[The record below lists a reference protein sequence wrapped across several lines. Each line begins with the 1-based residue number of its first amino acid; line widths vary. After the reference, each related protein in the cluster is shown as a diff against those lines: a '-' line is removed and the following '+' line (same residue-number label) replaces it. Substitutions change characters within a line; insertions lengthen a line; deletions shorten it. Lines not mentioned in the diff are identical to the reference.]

1 MQELSHLHCSIRS
14 LKSIIFVSILL
25 QVSIEGSCDTYVKTF
40 QIQSSDDNV
49 MWMTYKEKETENPK
63 VIKTLRMS
71 VTFFI
76 I

>member
-14 LKSIIFVSILL
+14 LKSIICVSILL
-25 QVSIEGSCDTYVKTF
+25 QVSIEGPGDIYVKTF

-63 VIKTLRMS
+63 VIKTLRKS
-71 VTFFI
+71 VTFFTI
-76 I
+76 